1 MAYVANES
9 GDTEGAIAAYEG
21 LVEVDPGN
29 TENWL
34 TLAGL
39 YADMGAMDKSAAA
52 YRKVVELDPDG
63 APQVFYNLGALLM
76 NKPDRSDDDSRR
88 AIEAFREAVKLDP
101 NYREAHKQLAFA
113 LLGTGDRAG
122 AKSELEA
129 CVALAPNA
137 ADSAQLKGLIQ
148 SLQ

>member
-1 MAYVANES
+1 
-9 GDTEGAIAAYEG
+9 
-21 LVEVDPGN
+21 
-29 TENWL
+29 
-34 TLAGL
+34 
-39 YADMGAMDKSAAA
+39 
-52 YRKVVELDPDG
+52 
-63 APQVFYNLGALLM
+63 M

-113 LLGTGDRAG
+113 LLGAGDRAG

-129 CVALAPNA
+129 CVALAPDATDA
-137 ADSAQLKGLIQ
+137 AQMKGLIK